1 MGDMRQLSTTGR
13 SPSCVIEA
21 RGVPLRTNGIGI
33 QEAKVPLLSTRVA
46 PLKTLF
52 CRIEDVAYAR
62 IYA

>member
-21 RGVPLRTNGIGI
+21 RGVLLRTNGTGI
-33 QEAKVPLLSTRVA
+33 QEARVPLLSTHIA

-52 CRIEDVAYAR
+52 CR
-62 IYA
+62 